1 MGKNELT
8 KEEAF
13 ELIAPII
20 DGEATADERKAFMD
34 FIAQNDEVRQEFESI
49 KKIKSLVGSR
59 CPCAKAP
66 DSLRQYVK
74 TIGQQEASLKNVDVP
89 IYDVAGGGP
98 AGQASDDSNPQQSDT
113 FRRITYSIAAT
124 LLIAAAFWGFFSF
137 YDKPAEPQT
146 LYNVEEYAYEHFQK
160 HRGQFVP
167 PTISTA
173 SLGSAEIQ
181 LARNYNMPMTIPALE
196 NAEFKGV
203 VYGEFVPNFN
213 APMLEYFLPDQNQY
227 IYIFAFKLDKLK
239 EFGQLGRHKEAVK
252 SCTKPEDFYIR
263 NVNGK
268 HVVSWKW
275 DDVWYAAI
283 SNHNGNT
290 LASLVKPLKYDPKQ
304 D

>member
-8 KEEAF
+8 KDEAF
-13 ELIAPII
+13 ELIAPIV

-34 FIAQNDEVRQEFESI
+34 FIAQNPEVRKEYESI
-49 KKIKSLVGSR
+49 KKIKALVESR

-74 TIGQQEASLKNVDVP
+74 TIGQQEASLQNMDVP
-89 IYDVAGGGP
+89 IYDLAGGGP
-98 AGQASDDSNPQQSDT
+98 AEQNPDHSNTQESSS
-113 FRRITYSIAAT
+113 FRHFAFSIAAT
-124 LLIAAAFWGFFSF
+124 LLIAAAFWGFFNF
-137 YDKPAEPQT
+137 YDQPAEYQT
-146 LYNVEEYAYEHFQK
+146 VYNIEEYAYEHFKQHK
-160 HRGQFVP
+160 GQFVP

-173 SLGSAEIQ
+173 NMSSAEIQ
-181 LARNYNMPMTIPALE
+181 LARNYDMPITIPALE

-203 VYGEFVPNFN
+203 VYGEFVPNYK
-213 APMLEYFLPDQNQY
+213 APMLEYFLPDQSQY

-239 EFGQLGRHKEAVK
+239 EFGHLDRYKEAVK
-252 SCTKPEDFYIR
+252 KCNKPEDFYIR

-290 LASLVKPLKYDPKQ
+290 LASLVKPLKYNPEQ
-304 D
+304 Q